1 MMDKKKVMG
10 HNPLG
15 TNHLEDA
22 KFEFIPYTESGS
34 VHKESEK
41 KQPRKKKRVVSYY
54 LEEDLI
60 NAVKRKATAKE
71 QSFSTFV
78 GGILKKAIID

>member
-1 MMDKKKVMG
+1 MDKKKVMG

-22 KFEFIPYTESGS
+22 KFDFIPFTESGS
-34 VHKESEK
+34 VHKNSATK
-41 KQPRKKKRVVSYY
+41 LPKPKKKVVSYY

-60 NAVKRKATAKE
+60 SAVKSKATINE
-71 QSFSTFV
+71 ESFSHFV
-78 GGILKKAIID
+78 GRVLKKAVKE

>member
-1 MMDKKKVMG
+1 MEKKKVMG

-15 TNHLEDA
+15 MNHLKDA
-22 KFEFIPYTESGS
+22 KFEFIPFTESGS
-34 VHKESEK
+34 AQKTSAN

-54 LEEDLI
+54 LEEELI
-60 NAVKRKATAKE
+60 NEVKKKATLKE

-78 GGILKKAIID
+78 GQVLKKAIRD

>member
-34 VHKESEK
+34 VH
-41 KQPRKKKRVVSYY
+41 
-54 LEEDLI
+54 
-60 NAVKRKATAKE
+60 
-71 QSFSTFV
+71 
-78 GGILKKAIID
+78 